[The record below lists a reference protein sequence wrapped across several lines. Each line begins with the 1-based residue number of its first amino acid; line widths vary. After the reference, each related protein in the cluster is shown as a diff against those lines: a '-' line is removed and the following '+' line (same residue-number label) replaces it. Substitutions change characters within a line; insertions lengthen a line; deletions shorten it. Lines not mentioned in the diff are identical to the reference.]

1 MVKKMEFGKVDVVVI
16 GCYEC
21 LVACREYDVLIEML
35 VLPDG
40 FREQVDE
47 MNQSTISYALL
58 SCRIDTPER
67 RSRIHADAC
76 LSFYV

>member
-21 LVACREYDVLIEML
+21 LVACRDYDVLIEMS

-40 FREQVDE
+40 FRE
-47 MNQSTISYALL
+47 
-58 SCRIDTPER
+58 
-67 RSRIHADAC
+67 
-76 LSFYV
+76 